1 MSDGTFSENLSE
13 SNISMA
19 NDAEELNS
27 QGSVDKRVKGTN
39 LPTASN
45 ITKKIRSKL
54 PNVGYYLRRLMR
66 LKSGGNL
73 ESEKE
78 PISNISE
85 MTEITETINEQTIPE
100 DEDSISW
107 SENRDVKTNRY
118 EIYGGPSNDFRGHDP
133 GGPSSSSSNE
143 NDDTSEYP
151 AMIATAEIEPV
162 QTISNSVTTEAM
174 TTNGIFVNVLNR
186 ENIPGGNILE
196 FREALSSHMG
206 SQVEEVRDQETRNVP
221 LFYIQTDDRQ
231 ELYLQNTLN
240 VESGFSGSNTR
251 GSEVSSISENENS
264 EVRNQRIG
272 QDRTP
277 QFFGAIMSVDKMI
290 RKPICRNDDEPTIY

>member
-13 SNISMA
+13 SNVSMA

-85 MTEITETINEQTIPE
+85 MTEITESINEQTIPE
-100 DEDSISW
+100 DEDSINW
-107 SENRDVKTNRY
+107 SENHAVKTNRH

-143 NDDTSEYP
+143 NDNTSEYP

-206 SQVEEVRDQETRNVP
+206 SQVEEIRDQETRNVP

-231 ELYLQNTLN
+231 ELYLQNTIN

-251 GSEVSSISENENS
+251 SEVSSISENENS
-264 EVRNQRIG
+264 DVRNQRIG
-272 QDRTP
+272 QDRAP

>member
-13 SNISMA
+13 SNVSMA

-85 MTEITETINEQTIPE
+85 MTEITESMLNRAMLEISMVSTSNEQTIPE
-100 DEDSISW
+100 DEDSINW
-107 SENRDVKTNRY
+107 SENHAVKTNRH

-143 NDDTSEYP
+143 NDNTSEYP

-206 SQVEEVRDQETRNVP
+206 SQVEEIRDQETRNVP

-231 ELYLQNTLN
+231 ELYLQNTIN

-251 GSEVSSISENENS
+251 
-264 EVRNQRIG
+264 
-272 QDRTP
+272 DL
-277 QFFGAIMSVDKMI
+277 A
-290 RKPICRNDDEPTIY
+290 